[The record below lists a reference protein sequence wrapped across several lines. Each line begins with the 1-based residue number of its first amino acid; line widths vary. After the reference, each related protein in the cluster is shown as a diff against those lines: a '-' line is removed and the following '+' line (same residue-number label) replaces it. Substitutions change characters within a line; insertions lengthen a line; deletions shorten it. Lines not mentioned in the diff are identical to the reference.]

1 MTSYADR
8 LKQSAYHV
16 PQLSLT
22 QDLVSLLSSEN
33 FYDEENLKAFEKT
46 VPQTNLSFI
55 HGDIVCAV
63 YGLLSEPSIELVTR
77 ATTVL
82 LIGTRKRIVSK
93 LVDESGWEILGKEP
107 TDIEWMVFALKL
119 SWISNTR
126 TSEPDFVKSAR
137 KVLKKTYENMDNEEK
152 TKYLVH
158 NRDLRT
164 CLPRVFRSKDVRNL
178 NSDTCPR
185 GKLQSFMNASIDH
198 GIGRMIIS
206 EYLFPLYLLD
216 NLDDYKEAIRHIVLG
231 MSFVTM

>member
-1 MTSYADR
+1 MKIHCVLCIDIYR
-8 LKQSAYHV
+8 IQFLN
-16 PQLSLT
+16 QLAT
-22 QDLVSLLSSEN
+22 
-33 FYDEENLKAFEKT
+33 
-46 VPQTNLSFI
+46 
-55 HGDIVCAV
+55 C
-63 YGLLSEPSIELVTR
+63 

-82 LIGTRKRIVSK
+82 LIGARKGIVSK

-119 SWISNTR
+119 SWISDTR

-137 KVLKKTYENMDNEEK
+137 KVLKETYENMDNEEK

-178 NSDTCPR
+178 NSPTCPR

-231 MSFVTM
+231 MSFVTI